1 MAAEK
6 TVTKKAPEPEQ
17 LERELKVLNLRLA
30 GATWAEIAQAMG
42 YAGPSSAYYTYQKA
56 AERMIRPKLEEYRDL
71 ELDRLDRLQRGLWK
85 KAAGGDP
92 RAVDSVLRIIDRRA
106 KLLGLDAP
114 QNINLQAEVVTYD
127 GSAIEQRTI
136 EIIELVRQAGGTA
149 GELGSSVGATGADTD

>member
-1 MAAEK
+1 MVAEK
-6 TVTKKAPEPEQ
+6 TVTKKAPDPEQ

-71 ELDRLDRLQRGLWK
+71 ELDRLDRLQRGLWA
-85 KAAGGDP
+85 KAVGGDP
-92 RAVDSVLRIIDRRA
+92 RAVDSVLRIIDKRA

-114 QNINLQAEVVTYD
+114 QNINLQAEVTTYD

-136 EIIELVRQAGGTA
+136 EIIELVRQARVETRG
-149 GELGSSVGATGADTD
+149 LGSGLSEAGTTTD